1 MRPPNKLAD
10 SFLAALGASLLLQ
23 AGAAGFLAGYDTEGS
38 ALVALGLA
46 ILISRLKAVGILSNE
61 RLLGMAIA
69 VLIVSSIFE
78 SVNLYIRAHRGGFP
92 SVYAPE
98 KSASSVGSG
107 KYKGVILWTDV
118 KPATIFVP
126 PRPEDR
132 QPGIAKRQQPLTI
145 PFDGV

>member
-98 KSASSVGSG
+98 KSAS
-107 KYKGVILWTDV
+107 
-118 KPATIFVP
+118 
-126 PRPEDR
+126 
-132 QPGIAKRQQPLTI
+132 
-145 PFDGV
+145 